1 MKCQRKIVS
10 VVTVFVFVLALG
22 ISAIGALP
30 PTPEPDPDPEPE
42 PEPEP
47 SVLVVTAT
55 PATYEL
61 AAGEASVEVTIKTDE
76 SVLTSTSPLSLT
88 VTDAAEGDVPV
99 QPDLIGGFTVV
110 LPAGVYTV
118 SLTKPDEAGVAEAIV
133 TVTVKAA
140 LIIDDDDDADDD
152 DADDDDDGGGGKG
165 KGKGKSQAW
174 HASDRARERA
184 NERSAVRKFAK

>member
-1 MKCQRKIVS
+1 M
-10 VVTVFVFVLALG
+10 
-22 ISAIGALP
+22 
-30 PTPEPDPDPEPE
+30 
-42 PEPEP
+42 
-47 SVLVVTAT
+47 
-55 PATYEL
+55 
-61 AAGEASVEVTIKTDE
+61 
-76 SVLTSTSPLSLT
+76 TSTSPLSLT